1 MGRKPK
7 FIYHD
12 NSYSK
17 EKLEKLRKKFG
28 EELTY
33 STYRILRDL
42 GLQNDEI
49 ARMYKI
55 SKNTLYD
62 FVKAHKDVLG
72 A

>member
-7 FIYHD
+7 NINHAD
-12 NSYSK
+12 SYSK

-42 GLQNDEI
+42 GLQNDVI
-49 ARMYKI
+49 AKMYKI
-55 SKNTLYD
+55 SRTTLHN
-62 FVKAHKDVLG
+62 FVKAHKEVLG

>member
-7 FIYHD
+7 FINHD
-12 NSYSK
+12 DGYSK
-17 EKLEKLRKKFG
+17 EKLERLRKKFG

-42 GLQNDEI
+42 GLQNDDI
-49 ARMYKI
+49 AKMYKI
-55 SKNTLYD
+55 RKNTLYD

>member
-7 FIYHD
+7 NINHAD
-12 NSYSK
+12 SYSK

-42 GLQNDEI
+42 GLQNDDI
-49 ARMYKI
+49 AKMYKI
-55 SKNTLYD
+55 SKTTLYH
-62 FVKAHKDVLG
+62 FAKAHKDVLG

>member
-7 FIYHD
+7 NINYAD
-12 NSYSK
+12 GYSE

-33 STYRILRDL
+33 STYRMLRDL
-42 GLQNDEI
+42 GLQNDDI
-49 ARMYKI
+49 AKMYKI
-55 SKNTLYD
+55 SKTTLHN

>member
-1 MGRKPK
+1 MLTVTAKR
-7 FIYHD
+7 
-12 NSYSK
+12 SSK
-17 EKLEKLRKKFG
+17 DFEKKFG

-33 STYRILRDL
+33 STYRILREL
-42 GLQNDEI
+42 GLQNDDI

-55 SKNTLYD
+55 SKTTLHN

>member
-7 FIYHD
+7 FINHAD
-12 NSYSK
+12 GYSK

-33 STYRILRDL
+33 STYRMLKDL
-42 GLQNDEI
+42 GLQTDDI
-49 ARMYKI
+49 AKMYKI
-55 SKNTLYD
+55 NKSTLYK